1 MKADRYSRIVA
12 WLKVILPLAALGILS
27 TLFLISR
34 VVDPPSSIP
43 FADTEVQERLTNQ
56 VVTGP
61 YYSGTTVEGDQIAFV
76 AETVR
81 TPDGQLG
88 ANQAEDV
95 DVTIDLVGGTQVTI
109 TSDRA
114 DVDIAADATDLFG
127 NVIVTTSQGYVLRS
141 ELLNLKMSQVE
152 IISPDD
158 VTVTAPFGNI
168 DAGAMH
174 LFTPEEQNTRRLLFT
189 GGVKLLYHP

>member
-114 DVDIAADATDLFG
+114 DVDIAADATHLFG